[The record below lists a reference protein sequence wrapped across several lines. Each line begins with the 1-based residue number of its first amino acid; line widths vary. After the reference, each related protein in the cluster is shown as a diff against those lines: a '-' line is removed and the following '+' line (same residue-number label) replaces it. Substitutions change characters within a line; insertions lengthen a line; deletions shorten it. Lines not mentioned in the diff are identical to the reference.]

1 MPPFKS
7 HYPSTRYFNQSIPS
21 DIKAETE
28 VPCQNMCGD
37 SAILKIPFFSKVIFD
52 KHWPKL
58 RSILLAVMTSWF
70 EWNTLEG
77 CKTTTNK
84 QTNKFNICMKIVGYT
99 FSLQAD
105 IGTDSPYHLSPKDPG
120 FRGCTSRKSKL
131 FDVDCYVNH
140 AVCVYRNK
148 TCQWKGKFR
157 KKHRGK

>member
-7 HYPSTRYFNQSIPS
+7 HYLSTRYFNPSIPS
-21 DIKAETE
+21 DIIGLKLRSRVKTCVA
-28 VPCQNMCGD
+28 
-37 SAILKIPFFSKVIFD
+37 SAILKIPFFSKAVFD
-52 KHWPKL
+52 KHWPIFC
-58 RSILLAVMTSWF
+58 SILSAVMTSWF